1 VLSGTAVGLATLSA
15 CDVDDLDPRD
25 DDPTPAATT
34 GAPVDADQA
43 LVDDVVAELLR
54 MGALVAQAQARFPG
68 LRRSTA
74 PWRRMHATHL
84 EALSGNAVSPRAPG
98 RLTTAAAA
106 LRQVR
111 TQEAQLQRRL
121 ADWSVA
127 AGSGALARLLAS
139 MSAAVAQQLAAP
151 APPTRDGDAG

>member
-1 VLSGTAVGLATLSA
+1 VLGGTVVGLATLSA
-15 CDVDDLDPRD
+15 CDLDDLDPRG

-34 GAPVDADQA
+34 GAPIDEDQS

-54 MGALVAQAQARFPG
+54 MAALVAQAQARFPG

-74 PWRRMHATHL
+74 PWRRLHAAHL
-84 EALSGNAVSPRAPG
+84 EALGGGQAATRAAG
-98 RLTTAAAA
+98 RPTTAAAT
-106 LRQVR
+106 LRELR

-151 APPTRDGDAG
+151 APPARDGAAR

>member
-1 VLSGTAVGLATLSA
+1 MVGLAGLSA
-15 CDVDDLDPRD
+15 CDVGDLDPRD

-34 GAPVDADQA
+34 GAPVDADRS

-54 MGALVAQAQARFPG
+54 MGALVAQVQARFPG

-74 PWRRMHATHL
+74 PWRRLHATHL
-84 EALSGNAVSPRAPG
+84 EALAGDAEAPPATG
-98 RLTTAAAA
+98 RLTTAAEAM
-106 LRQVR
+106 RQVR

-151 APPTRDGDAG
+151 APSTRDGEAG